1 MVADIIALP
10 ISQFINS
17 AFETSNFPQSLKL
30 ANVTPSFRKGDKF
43 LKENYRPVSILPCL
57 SKNFERIIFD
67 QLSLY
72 FDNSFDSRLC
82 GFRAKHNT
90 QHALLR
96 MIGQWHQCLDRS
108 GNVGAILMD
117 LSKAFDCIDHNLL
130 IAKLSAYGLE
140 IKSLSLVK
148 CYLSNRYQRTKIGS
162 NFSSWLRI
170 IKGVPQGSILGP
182 LLFNIFINDLLFVI
196 SKTDMCNFADD
207 NSLFSCA
214 KTLNEVVSN
223 LKFDIANVLEWFS
236 LNLLKPNPSKFQ
248 MLVIGEKNLPI
259 CIRVGDLVLN
269 AKNSVELLG
278 ITIDCNLTFFEHIKS
293 LCVKARYKVW
303 SLNRIRRFLDNRQLI
318 LLFNAYIVSTF
329 SYAPVVWMF
338 CSKTLSKEITRVHKR
353 ALRAVFSDFVSS
365 YEILLQNCNFKSI
378 HDLHL
383 SQLLCEVYKT
393 VNRLNPI
400 FMQNLFQIKTVS
412 YSLRNQQLLSLP
424 PARSQRFGT
433 QSFLFRGS
441 FLWNL
446 IPDKIKLQV
455 SIDRFKT
462 LLKEHSLEIFCSCKI
477 CI

>member
-1 MVADIIALP
+1 MC
-10 ISQFINS
+10 N
-17 AFETSNFPQSLKL
+17 
-30 ANVTPSFRKGDKF
+30 
-43 LKENYRPVSILPCL
+43 
-57 SKNFERIIFD
+57 
-67 QLSLY
+67 
-72 FDNSFDSRLC
+72 
-82 GFRAKHNT
+82 
-90 QHALLR
+90 
-96 MIGQWHQCLDRS
+96 
-108 GNVGAILMD
+108 
-117 LSKAFDCIDHNLL
+117 
-130 IAKLSAYGLE
+130 
-140 IKSLSLVK
+140 
-148 CYLSNRYQRTKIGS
+148 
-162 NFSSWLRI
+162 SWLRI

-182 LLFNIFINDLLFVI
+182 LLFNIFINDLFFII

-223 LKFDIANVLEWFS
+223 LKFDLANVLKWFS
-236 LNLLKPNPSKFQ
+236 LNLLKPNRSKFQ
-248 MLVIGEKNLPI
+248 MLVIGENFLPI

-338 CSKTLSKEITRVHKR
+338 CSKTLSKEITRLHKR
-353 ALRAVFSDFVSS
+353 ALRVLFSDFVSS

-462 LLKEHSLEIFCSCKI
+462 LLKEHSLGNFCTCKI